1 VAIPKLHLRLIVA
14 CLTNIHILH
23 IRQPGEKNM
32 SLATGLK
39 ENRMSK
45 KYDTLV
51 LIGRFQPFHNAHLEI
66 VKRATALCNKLV
78 IVVGSA
84 RQPRTYKNPFTFEER
99 AQMIRYA
106 TMGLSLQINIEPN
119 IDTIYNDQAWAVRVQ
134 QAVALHTKPGERVGI
149 IGHKKDDS
157 SFYLDMFPQWG
168 YEDVELVEF
177 LSAVNIRD
185 LYFKQ
190 DLNFNFL
197 RSVVPDSTMGFLQ
210 EFVKSPEYAQI
221 IREREF
227 VANYK
232 KQYASLPYPP
242 IFSTADAVVIQS
254 GHVLMIRRR
263 AEPGKGLW
271 ALPGGYVNANTD
283 KSVEDAAI
291 RELREETGIKVPAP
305 VLRGS
310 IVRSRVFD
318 AIDRSPRGRII
329 THAFY
334 IQLPDGDLPK
344 VKGMDDAEKARW
356 VPIAEVR
363 SEDCFEDHYEIL
375 QHFLGA

>member
-1 VAIPKLHLRLIVA
+1 
-14 CLTNIHILH
+14 
-23 IRQPGEKNM
+23 M
-32 SLATGLK
+32 S
-39 ENRMSK
+39 R

-51 LIGRFQPFHNAHLEI
+51 LIGRFQPIHNAHLEI
-66 VKRATALCNKLV
+66 IKRATALCEQLI
-78 IVVGSA
+78 IVTGSA
-84 RQPRTYKNPFTFEER
+84 AQPRTYKNPFTSAER
-99 AQMIRYA
+99 ERMIKYA
-106 TMGLSLQINIEPN
+106 AGGLSMLISVEENP
-119 IDTIYNDQAWAVRVQ
+119 DTIYNDQAWAVRVQ
-134 QAVALHTKPGERVGI
+134 ALVAKHTKPGAKVGI

-168 YEDVELVEF
+168 FENVELIEF

-185 LYFKQ
+185 LFFKR
-190 DLNFNFL
+190 DVNMSFIKG
-197 RSVVPDSTMGFLQ
+197 VVPQSTFEFLDA
-210 EFVKSPEYAQI
+210 FRSTPEYEQI

-254 GHVLMIRRR
+254 GHILMIRRR

-291 RELREETGIKVPAP
+291 RELREETLIKVPAP

-310 IVRSRVFD
+310 IVRSKVFD

-329 THAFY
+329 THAFF
-334 IQLPDGDLPK
+334 IRLPDGELPK
-344 VKGMDDAEKARW
+344 VKGSDDAEKARW

-363 SEDCFEDHYEIL
+363 SEECFEDHYEII

>member
-1 VAIPKLHLRLIVA
+1 
-14 CLTNIHILH
+14 
-23 IRQPGEKNM
+23 
-32 SLATGLK
+32 
-39 ENRMSK
+39 MSK

-51 LIGRFQPFHNAHLEI
+51 LIGRFQPLHNAHLEI
-66 VKRATALCNKLV
+66 IKRATALTDQLV
-78 IVVGSA
+78 IITGSG
-84 RQPRTYKNPFTFEER
+84 RQPRTYKNPFTSAER
-99 AQMIRYA
+99 ARMIKDA
-106 TMGLSLQINIEPN
+106 TGGLSMQIYVEENV
-119 IDTIYNDQAWAVRVQ
+119 DTIYNDQAWAVRVQ
-134 QAVALHTKPGERVGI
+134 GIVSKYRTLGGKVGI

-168 YEDVELVEF
+168 YEDVELIEF

-185 LYFKQ
+185 LYFKREI
-190 DLNFNFL
+190 NMSFIKGVVPESTFNFL
-197 RSVVPDSTMGFLQ
+197 MRFKET
-210 EFVKSPEYAQI
+210 PEYEQI

-242 IFSTADAVVIQS
+242 IFSTADSVVICS
-254 GHVLMIRRR
+254 GHVLMIKRR

-291 RELREETGIKVPAP
+291 RELREETMIKVPAP

-310 IVRSRVFD
+310 IRRSKVFD

-329 THAFY
+329 THAFH
-334 IQLPDGDLPK
+334 IELPDGELPK
-344 VKGMDDAEKARW
+344 VKGSDDAEKARW

-363 SEDCFEDHYEIL
+363 SEECFEDHYEII

>member
-1 VAIPKLHLRLIVA
+1 
-14 CLTNIHILH
+14 
-23 IRQPGEKNM
+23 M
-32 SLATGLK
+32 
-39 ENRMSK
+39 K

-51 LIGRFQPFHNAHLEI
+51 LIGRFQPLHNAHLEI
-66 VKRATALCNKLV
+66 IKRATALCDQLV
-78 IVVGSA
+78 IVTGSA
-84 RQPRTYKNPFTFEER
+84 AQPRTYKNPFTSAER
-99 AQMIRYA
+99 HGMIKSA
-106 TMGLSLQINIEPN
+106 TGGLNMFVTVEANP
-119 IDTIYNDQAWAVRVQ
+119 DTIYNDQAWAVRVQ
-134 QAVALHTKPGERVGI
+134 ALVAKHTKPGDRVGV

-157 SFYLDMFPQWG
+157 SFYLDMFPQWAF
-168 YEDVELVEF
+168 ENVELVEF

-185 LYFKQ
+185 LYFKR
-190 DLNFNFL
+190 DVNMNFIKGVVPETTFNFL
-197 RSVVPDSTMGFLQ
+197 D
-210 EFVKSPEYAQI
+210 EFRHHEEYEQI

-227 VANYK
+227 VINYK

-254 GHVLMIRRR
+254 GHVLMVKRR

-291 RELREETGIKVPAP
+291 RELREETQIKVPAP

-310 IVRSRVFD
+310 IKRSKVFD

-329 THAFY
+329 THVFH
-334 IQLPDGDLPK
+334 IQLPDGELPK
-344 VKGMDDAEKARW
+344 VKGSDDAEKARW
-356 VPIAEVR
+356 VPIAEVQ
-363 SEDCFEDHYEIL
+363 SDQCFEDHYEIL

>member
-1 VAIPKLHLRLIVA
+1 
-14 CLTNIHILH
+14 
-23 IRQPGEKNM
+23 
-32 SLATGLK
+32 
-39 ENRMSK
+39 MSK

-66 VKRATALCNKLV
+66 VKRATALCDKLI
-78 IVVGSA
+78 IVVGSS
-84 RQPRTYKNPFTFEER
+84 RQPRTYKNPFSFEER
-99 AQMIRYA
+99 AEMIRSA
-106 TMGLSLQINIEPN
+106 TRGLSLQISIEAN

-134 QAVALHTKPGERVGI
+134 QIVARHTWDNYGPKDDMRVGI

-177 LSAVNIRD
+177 LSAVDIRD
-185 LYFKQ
+185 LYFKE

-197 RSVVPDSTMGFLQ
+197 RSVVPETTLAFL
-210 EFVKSPEYAQI
+210 EHFSKSDDYAQI
-221 IREREF
+221 IRERKFIAEH
-227 VANYK
+227 N
-232 KQYASLPYPP
+232 KQYAGLRYPP
-242 IFSTADAVVIQS
+242 IFSTADAIVICS
-254 GHVLMIRRR
+254 GHVLMIKRR

-291 RELREETGIKVPAP
+291 RELREETQIKVPAP

-318 AIDRSPRGRII
+318 AIGRSPRGRII

-334 IQLPDGDLPK
+334 IQLPDGELPK
-344 VKGMDDAEKARW
+344 VKGSDDAEKARW
-356 VPIAEVR
+356 VPIAEVQ
-363 SEDCFEDHYEIL
+363 SEQCFEDHYEIL
-375 QHFLGA
+375 QHFVGA

>member
-1 VAIPKLHLRLIVA
+1 
-14 CLTNIHILH
+14 
-23 IRQPGEKNM
+23 M
-32 SLATGLK
+32 S
-39 ENRMSK
+39 N
-45 KYDTLV
+45 KYDALV

-66 VKRATALCNKLV
+66 IHRATALCNKLIV
-78 IVVGSA
+78 ITGSA
-84 RQPRTYKNPFTFEER
+84 MQPRTYKNPFTSIER
-99 AQMIRYA
+99 DLMIRRA
-106 TMGLSLQINIEPN
+106 TSGLSLSIVIEEN
-119 IDTIYNDQAWAVRVQ
+119 IDTLYNDQAWAVRVQ
-134 QAVALHTKPGERVGI
+134 TLVAKHTKPGNKIAI
-149 IGHKKDDS
+149 IGHKKDNS

-168 YEDVELVEF
+168 FENVEEIAP

-185 LYFKQ
+185 LYFKR
-190 DLNFNFL
+190 NANMEFI
-197 RSVVPDSTMGFLQ
+197 RGVVPQTTFDFLTVFWKTAPF
-210 EFVKSPEYAQI
+210 EQI
-221 IREREF
+221 VREREF
-227 VANYK
+227 VEKYK

-271 ALPGGYVNANTD
+271 ALPGGYVNADTD

-305 VLRGS
+305 VLRGN

-329 THAFY
+329 THAFH
-334 IQLPDGDLPK
+334 IQLPDGELPK
-344 VKGMDDAEKARW
+344 VKGQDDADKARW

-363 SEDCFEDHYEIL
+363 SEECFEDHYEIL

>member
-1 VAIPKLHLRLIVA
+1 
-14 CLTNIHILH
+14 
-23 IRQPGEKNM
+23 
-32 SLATGLK
+32 
-39 ENRMSK
+39 MSK

-51 LIGRFQPFHNAHLEI
+51 LIGRFQPLHNAHLEI
-66 VKRATALCNKLV
+66 IKRSTALCDKL
-78 IVVGSA
+78 IIITGSA
-84 RQPRTYKNPFTFEER
+84 AQPRTYKNPFTSAER
-99 AQMIRYA
+99 AKMIKAA
-106 TMGLSLQINIEPN
+106 TGGLSLQVVIESN

-134 QAVALHTKPGERVGI
+134 AIVRNNTNPLDKIAV

-157 SFYLDMFPQWG
+157 SFYLDMFPQWE
-168 YEDVELVEF
+168 YENVDEIAP

-185 LYFKQ
+185 LYFKR
-190 DLNFNFL
+190 NANMEFI
-197 RSVVPDSTMGFLQ
+197 RGVVPETTFVYLDAFKDSA
-210 EFVKSPEYAQI
+210 EYEQI

-227 VANYK
+227 LIEHN
-232 KQYASLPYPP
+232 KQYASLKYPP
-242 IFSTADAVVIQS
+242 IFSTADAVVICS
-254 GHVLMIRRR
+254 GHVLMIKRR

-291 RELREETGIKVPAP
+291 RELREETMIKVPAP

-329 THAFY
+329 THAFH
-334 IQLPDGDLPK
+334 IQLPDGELPK
-344 VKGMDDAEKARW
+344 VKGSDDAEKARW
-356 VPIAEVR
+356 VPIAEVK
-363 SEDCFEDHYEIL
+363 SEECFEDHYEII

>member
-1 VAIPKLHLRLIVA
+1 
-14 CLTNIHILH
+14 
-23 IRQPGEKNM
+23 M
-32 SLATGLK
+32 S
-39 ENRMSK
+39 R

-51 LIGRFQPFHNAHLEI
+51 LIGRFQPIHNAHLEI
-66 VKRATALCNKLV
+66 IKRATALCEQLV
-78 IVVGSA
+78 IITGSA
-84 RQPRTYKNPFTFEER
+84 AQPRTYKNPFTSAER
-99 AQMIRYA
+99 ARMIKYA
-106 TMGLSLQINIEPN
+106 AGGLAMLISVEENP
-119 IDTIYNDQAWAVRVQ
+119 DTIYNDQAWAVRVQ
-134 QAVALHTKPGERVGI
+134 ALVAKHTKPGDKVGI

-168 YEDVELVEF
+168 FENVELIEF

-185 LYFKQ
+185 LFFKR
-190 DLNFNFL
+190 DVNMSFIKGVVPESTFNFL
-197 RSVVPDSTMGFLQ
+197 TEFKST
-210 EFVKSPEYAQI
+210 PEYEQI

-227 VANYK
+227 VINYK

-242 IFSTADAVVIQS
+242 IFSTADSIVIQS
-254 GHVLMIRRR
+254 GHVLMVKRR

-291 RELREETGIKVPAP
+291 RELREETQIKVPAP

-310 IVRSRVFD
+310 IVRSKVFD

-329 THAFY
+329 THAFF
-334 IQLPDGDLPK
+334 IQLPDGELPK
-344 VKGMDDAEKARW
+344 VKGSDDAEKARW
-356 VPIAEVR
+356 VPIAEVK
-363 SEDCFEDHYEIL
+363 SEECFEDHYEII

>member
-1 VAIPKLHLRLIVA
+1 
-14 CLTNIHILH
+14 
-23 IRQPGEKNM
+23 M
-32 SLATGLK
+32 
-39 ENRMSK
+39 K

-51 LIGRFQPFHNAHLEI
+51 LIGRFQPLHNAHLEI
-66 VKRATALCNKLV
+66 IKRCTALTDQLV
-78 IVVGSA
+78 VIAGSA
-84 RQPRTYKNPFTFEER
+84 KQPRTYKNPWTFDER
-99 AQMIRYA
+99 ARMIKAA
-106 TMGLSLQINIEPN
+106 TSGLSMRVYVEPN

-134 QAVALHTKPGERVGI
+134 GIVSKYRVLGGAGVGI
-149 IGHKKDDS
+149 IGHKKDES
-157 SFYLDMFPQWG
+157 SFYLDMFPQWSF
-168 YEDVELVEF
+168 ENVEQIEPLG
-177 LSAVNIRD
+177 ATDIRD
-185 LYFKQ
+185 LYFKY
-190 DLNFNFL
+190 DFNSNFIKN
-197 RSVVPDSTMGFLQ
+197 VVPETTYDFLM
-210 EFVKSPEYAQI
+210 EFRRTEEFAQI

-242 IFSTADAVVIQS
+242 IFSTADSVVIQS

-283 KSVEDAAI
+283 RSVEDAAI

-305 VLRGS
+305 VLRGN
-310 IVRSRVFD
+310 IKRSKVFD

-329 THAFY
+329 THAFH
-334 IQLPDGDLPK
+334 IELPDGELPK
-344 VKGMDDAEKARW
+344 VKGQDDADKARW

-363 SEDCFEDHYEIL
+363 SEECFEDHYEII

>member
-1 VAIPKLHLRLIVA
+1 
-14 CLTNIHILH
+14 
-23 IRQPGEKNM
+23 M
-32 SLATGLK
+32 
-39 ENRMSK
+39 K

-51 LIGRFQPFHNAHLEI
+51 LIGRFQPLHNAHLEI
-66 VKRATALCNKLV
+66 IKRATALTDQL
-78 IVVGSA
+78 IIITGSA
-84 RQPRTYKNPFTFEER
+84 KQPRTYKNPFTSKER
-99 AQMIRYA
+99 ALMIKNA
-106 TMGLSLQINIEPN
+106 TRGLDMHIHVEEN

-134 QAVALHTKPGERVGI
+134 GIVSKYNTLGGKVGI

-168 YEDVELVEF
+168 YENVELVEF

-185 LYFKQ
+185 LYFKRDVNMKFIQ
-190 DLNFNFL
+190 G
-197 RSVVPDSTMGFLQ
+197 VVPETTFDFLVEFKST
-210 EFVKSPEYAQI
+210 PEYEQI

-227 VANYK
+227 VINYK

-254 GHVLMIRRR
+254 GHILLIKRR
-263 AEPGKGLW
+263 AEPGRGLW

-291 RELREETGIKVPAP
+291 RELREETMIKVPAP

-310 IVRSRVFD
+310 IKRSKVFD

-329 THAFY
+329 THAFH
-334 IQLPDGDLPK
+334 IELPDGELPK
-344 VKGMDDAEKARW
+344 VKGSDDAEKARW

-363 SEDCFEDHYEIL
+363 SEECFEDHYEII

>member
-1 VAIPKLHLRLIVA
+1 
-14 CLTNIHILH
+14 
-23 IRQPGEKNM
+23 
-32 SLATGLK
+32 
-39 ENRMSK
+39 MSK

-66 VKRATALCNKLV
+66 IKRSTALCNKLI
-78 IVVGSA
+78 IVLGSA
-84 RQPRTYKNPFTFEER
+84 AQPRTYKNPFTVDER
-99 AQMIRYA
+99 ARMIRAA
-106 TMGLSLQINIEPN
+106 TSGLSLQITIESN
-119 IDTIYNDQAWAVRVQ
+119 TDSIYNDQAWAVRIQSIVNKN
-134 QAVALHTKPGERVGI
+134 TMFGERIAI

-168 YEDVELVEF
+168 YENVEEIAP

-185 LYFKQ
+185 LYFKR
-190 DLNFNFL
+190 DCNMDFIKG
-197 RSVVPDSTMGFLQ
+197 VVPATTYDFLYS
-210 EFVKSPEYAQI
+210 FRLRPEYEQI

-227 VANYK
+227 VETYK

-242 IFSTADAVVIQS
+242 IFSTADAVVVQS

-283 KSVEDAAI
+283 KSVEAAML
-291 RELREETGIKVPAP
+291 RELREETKIKVPEP
-305 VLRGS
+305 VLRGN
-310 IVRSRVFD
+310 IVRSKVFD
-318 AIDRSPRGRII
+318 AVDRSPRGRII

-334 IQLPDGDLPK
+334 IQLPDGELPK
-344 VKGMDDAEKARW
+344 VKGSDDAEKARW
-356 VPIAEVR
+356 VPIAEVN
-363 SEDCFEDHYEIL
+363 SEECFEDHYEIL

>member
-1 VAIPKLHLRLIVA
+1 
-14 CLTNIHILH
+14 
-23 IRQPGEKNM
+23 M
-32 SLATGLK
+32 
-39 ENRMSK
+39 K

-51 LIGRFQPFHNAHLEI
+51 LIGRFQPFHSAHLEI
-66 VKRATALCNKLV
+66 VKRATALCDKLV
-78 IVVGSA
+78 IIVGSA
-84 RQPRTYKNPFTFEER
+84 KQPRTYKNPFSFEER
-99 AQMIRYA
+99 RAMIRAA
-106 TMGLSLQINIEPN
+106 TAGLSLQINIESN

-134 QAVALHTKPGERVGI
+134 QAVAQHTVAGDRVGI

-177 LSAVNIRD
+177 LSAVDIRD
-185 LYFKQ
+185 LYFKEMVNYKFIKGV
-190 DLNFNFL
+190 L
-197 RSVVPDSTMGFLQ
+197 PETTYDSLLDFAHTD
-210 EFVKSPEYAQI
+210 EYHQI
-221 IREREF
+221 IRERKF
-227 VANYK
+227 IATHN
-232 KQYASLPYPP
+232 KQYAGLAYPP
-242 IFSTADAVVIQS
+242 IFSTADAVVICS

-271 ALPGGYVNANTD
+271 ALPGGYVNAATD

-291 RELREETGIKVPAP
+291 RELREETLIKVPAP

-310 IVRSRVFD
+310 IVRSKVFD

-334 IQLPDGDLPK
+334 IQLPDGELPK
-344 VKGMDDAEKARW
+344 VKGSDDAEKARW

-363 SEDCFEDHYEIL
+363 SEECFEDHFEII